1 MLKSNMTR
9 AQLRLLARA
18 GFWGIYAG
26 IESLSTPILR
36 LMKKGSTGLQNVRLL
51 KWCSEIGLTTDWA
64 LLCGFPGEDPA
75 EYQRMADLAPSLTH
89 LHPPGGVYHIRVDRF
104 SPYFA
109 APEANGMTNVRA
121 SIAYSH
127 VYPFPPA
134 DLDRL
139 AYYFDYDY
147 ADGRD
152 PAHYTAPLQ
161 EAIAAWRAS
170 TGTARLELRLGDD
183 RLELQDTRPVAAREL
198 TVLEGPAR
206 LAYLALDAGT
216 TVGAVEAELGRALG
230 DDAPGQQQIGRWLD
244 GWLADRLVMREGPR
258 YLSLATDRS
267 ERIQL
272 PVQHFLEQLVA
283 QPRN

>member
-1 MLKSNMTR
+1 
-9 AQLRLLARA
+9 
-18 GFWGIYAG
+18 
-26 IESLSTPILR
+26 
-36 LMKKGSTGLQNVRLL
+36 VRLL
-51 KWCSEIGLTTDWA
+51 KWCSEIGLTSEWN

-75 EYQRMADLAPSLTH
+75 EYERMADLVPALTH
-89 LHPPGGVYHIRVDRF
+89 LPPPNGSGQIRLDRF

-121 SIAYSH
+121 SIAYSY
-127 VYPFPPA
+127 VYPFSPA

-152 PAHYTAPLQ
+152 PARYTAPLQ

-206 LAYLALDAGT
+206 LAYLALDSGT

-258 YLSLATDRS
+258 YLSLATNPS
-267 ERIQL
+267 ERIQM
-272 PVQHFLEQLVA
+272 PVERFLEQLAA
-283 QPRN
+283 QPRNRAF